1 MFLNFPVDFVK
12 KLGEDENAPGKIE
25 HQDVK
30 PIEENGCTGDNG
42 QSLKTVFRLA
52 AFLRK
57 KNSSLSQLSEEDR
70 ALLVQQLSMCHWTG
84 THNKDTPII
93 SDGEIAKLLIN
104 GIRTVILKE
113 IQESPY
119 FSLIIDKPVKTAE
132 KMHLPVFVRYV
143 EESIPKVELMG
154 FLPFDES
161 SNVDTQAK
169 NLAKILTDDWQLPMC
184 QCRGQAFMRSGMGSD
199 SLKKM
204 SLDFLKLYP
213 LSVVTPSES
222 CGLAHWLVGSVP
234 CPSVA
239 KTLAITED
247 LLLFFDETPCLQR
260 QLAQTVD
267 KFLNMPRE
275 ALDEMPETCH
285 SKWNKREDFFD
296 LLVDTLEGV
305 LGCLDTFVLS
315 SAGSKSKHAR
325 VLSTVLRNIDFI
337 VTLVILKNVCAPLRN
352 CSTVFRCG
360 NPSDILCEVEKI
372 PSIIETLNKMLQNVN
387 TLHSTWFEKA
397 FQLATKLA
405 PEQVCFS
412 EEVEDY
418 ESPEIFYREKLTIP
432 LLKCLVDEMEYSF
445 SDSHLKALSL
455 LSLLPSCSPI
465 LAESSEQPYSLYF
478 SDLPE
483 PEMAIQDI
491 NIWASIW
498 REKHQEV
505 APPTSIAETLIHPES
520 KNHPTVSLLL
530 RLVAVLPSV
539 SMECDLMKT
548 TLNSTKLL
556 LKDTVCKGNRL
567 DRVMLLSHNTTLLR
581 LPEVIKHFVDICA
594 ESKPFFSQ
602 VSFHMLM
609 YYKGFLTLQRHY
621 THFVLFSGDCC
632 NTDSEIRDW

>member
-1 MFLNFPVDFVK
+1 MNFVK
-12 KLGEDENAPGKIE
+12 QGEEEEERRSTAGKIE
-25 HQDVK
+25 DQDVK
-30 PIEENGCTGDNG
+30 PIEENGCIGDNS
-42 QSLKTVFRLA
+42 QSLNTVFRLA

-57 KNSSLSQLSEEDR
+57 KNSAVSQLSEEDR
-70 ALLVQQLSMCHWTG
+70 AFFVQQLSTCHWTG
-84 THNKDTPII
+84 SHNEDT
-93 SDGEIAKLLIN
+93 SALGDGEMTKLLID
-104 GIRTVILKE
+104 GVRAVILTE

-119 FSLIIDKPVKTAE
+119 FSLIIDKPVKNAE
-132 KMHLPVFVRYV
+132 KTYLPVFVRYV
-143 EESIPKVELMG
+143 EESAPKVELMG
-154 FLPFDES
+154 FLPFDEDS
-161 SNVDTQAK
+161 SVDTQAK
-169 NLAKILTDDWQLPMC
+169 TFVKILTDDWQLPMC
-184 QCRGQAFMRSGMGSD
+184 QCRGQAFMRSGTGND
-199 SLKKM
+199 SLKMM
-204 SLDFLKLYP
+204 SLNFLKLYP

-239 KTLAITED
+239 RMLAVAED

-260 QLAQTVD
+260 QLAQAVD

-305 LGCLDTFVLS
+305 LGCLDAFVTTS
-315 SAGSKSKHAR
+315 SGLKSKHAH
-325 VLSTVLRNIDFI
+325 VLCTLLRNIDFI

-360 NPSDILCEVEKI
+360 NPADILCEVEKI
-372 PSIIETLNKMLQNVN
+372 PSIIETLNKMLQNVSAI
-387 TLHSTWFEKA
+387 HPAWFEQA
-397 FQLATKLA
+397 YQLATKLA

-412 EEVEDY
+412 GEVGDY

-432 LLKCLVDEMEYSF
+432 LLKSLVNEMEYSF

-465 LAESSEQPYSLYF
+465 LTESTKHPYSLYF

-483 PEMAIQDI
+483 PETANQDI

-498 REKHQEV
+498 REKPQEV
-505 APPTSIAETLIHPES
+505 APPTSIAETLFHPES
-520 KNHPTVSLLL
+520 KNHPSVSLLL

-556 LKDTVCKGNRL
+556 LKDTVSKENRL
-567 DRVMLLSHNTTLLR
+567 DRVMLLSHSTSLLH
-581 LPEVIKHFVDICA
+581 LPEVVKHFVDICA
-594 ESKPFFSQ
+594 ESNSFLSQ
-602 VSFHMLM
+602 VSFHNAC
-609 YYKGFLTLQRHY
+609 
-621 THFVLFSGDCC
+621 VS
-632 NTDSEIRDW
+632 